1 MCDQRERLMDY
12 LYDEAAPS
20 ERRLVEAHLETCD
33 DCRDEIRAFRRVRED
48 LLAWDVP
55 DTPSVWTPF
64 VTTTPAPW
72 YRQVP
77 AWAMTAAAGIMFAVG
92 LAGGMLAHT
101 VAPTAAQPAII
112 VQANPAVPPPPAV
125 ATVPRELPPMPVSL
139 REDDVLVLVKDELDR
154 LSRQQ
159 GDSRRGETEA
169 LVASA
174 AQAQWEAVYK
184 YMASVAAERAAERKD
199 YDTRISNLQLQLD
212 RLNGL
217 LLQQQQFKGNQ

>member
-12 LYDEAAPS
+12 LYDEAAPT
-20 ERRLVEAHLETCD
+20 ERRLVEAHLDTCD
-33 DCRDEIRAFRRVRED
+33 DCRAEIRAFRRVRED

-92 LAGGMLAHT
+92 LAGGMLAHVVTPGGAEPT
-101 VAPTAAQPAII
+101 VI
-112 VQANPAVPPPPAV
+112 VQTNPAVPPPPTIPV
-125 ATVPRELPPMPVSL
+125 VQRELPPMPVSL
-139 REDDVLVLVKDELDR
+139 REDDVMALVQGEIDR

-159 GDSRRGETEA
+159 VNTRRGETEA
-169 LVASA
+169 LVADV
-174 AQAQWEAVYK
+174 AQVQWAKFYDYMRAV
-184 YMASVAAERAAERKD
+184 ANERELERKD
-199 YDTRISNLQLQLD
+199 YDTRISNLRLELDGLRALLQ
-212 RLNGL
+212 
-217 LLQQQQFKGNQ
+217 QQQQFKGNQ

>member
-20 ERRLVEAHLETCD
+20 ERRLVEAHLDTCD
-33 DCRDEIRAFRRVRED
+33 DCRAEIRAFRRVRED

-64 VTTTPAPW
+64 VTTTPVPW

-92 LAGGMLAHT
+92 LAGGMFAHV
-101 VAPTAAQPAII
+101 VAPAAAEPAVI
-112 VQANPAVPPPPAV
+112 VQANPAVPPPP
-125 ATVPRELPPMPVSL
+125 TVPIVQRELPPLPVSL
-139 REDDVLVLVKDELDR
+139 REDDVMALVQGEIDR

-159 GDSRRGETEA
+159 VSARRGETEA
-169 LVASA
+169 LVADV
-174 AQAQWEAVYK
+174 AQVQWAKFYDYMRAVAK
-184 YMASVAAERAAERKD
+184 ERELERKD
-199 YDTRISNLQLQLD
+199 YDTRISSLRHELEGL
-212 RLNGL
+212 RAL